1 MSAQRRP
8 SGPEAH
14 QKRTLAL
21 ITVWAGREEKLKLME
36 SKRTQT
42 DELSAPLDLTSGEYY
57 HEQRSDIRA
66 RPIKRLMLAVL
77 EDALSCLDKHANAKQ
92 GDCLRIY
99 REAEQWF
106 CRKGDDSIFSFGTV
120 CETLGIEPN
129 YLRSGLRKWRDMQS
143 GGRNENRL
151 GPRAPVARD
160 GSMLIKIS
168 DRSRRLPFRH
178 LPQRLEIAAY
188 PAFPIP

>member
-1 MSAQRRP
+1 
-8 SGPEAH
+8 
-14 QKRTLAL
+14 
-21 ITVWAGREEKLKLME
+21 ME
-36 SKRTQT
+36 SKSGQT
-42 DELSAPLDLTSGEYY
+42 GSRFAPLDLTLEEYY
-57 HEQRSDIRA
+57 DEQRSDIRV

-77 EDALSCLDKHANAKQ
+77 EDALNCLDKHANAKH

-106 CRKGDDSIFSFGTV
+106 CRNDDDSIFSFSTV

-129 YLRSGLRKWRDMQS
+129 YLRSGLRRWRDTHS

-160 GSMLIKIS
+160 GSMSIQIS
-168 DRSRRLPFRH
+168 GRTRRLPVNH
-178 LPQRLEIAAY
+178 IHQRLVEIVAH
-188 PAFPIP
+188 PTFPIP

>member
-1 MSAQRRP
+1 VVPERP
-8 SGPEAH
+8 LEANPFVP
-14 QKRTLAL
+14 
-21 ITVWAGREEKLKLME
+21 ITVLDWRQEKLKLME

-42 DELSAPLDLTSGEYY
+42 GALVAPLEPSEDYY
-57 HEQRSDIRA
+57 DEQRSDIRV

-77 EDALSCLDKHANAKQ
+77 EDALNCLDKHANAKH

-106 CRKGDDSIFSFGTV
+106 YRNYDDSIFSFSTV

-129 YLRSGLRKWRDMQS
+129 YLRSGLRKWRGTQS

-151 GPRAPVARD
+151 GPRSPVARD
-160 GSMLIKIS
+160 GSMSIKIS
-168 DRSRRLPFRH
+168 DQTRRLTFRDVH
-178 LPQRLEIAAY
+178 QRVVEIAAH